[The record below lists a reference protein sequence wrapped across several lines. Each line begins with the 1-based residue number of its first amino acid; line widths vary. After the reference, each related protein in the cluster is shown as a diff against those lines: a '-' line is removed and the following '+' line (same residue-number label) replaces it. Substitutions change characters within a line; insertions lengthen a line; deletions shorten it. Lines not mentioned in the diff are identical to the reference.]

1 MKKLYYLIWS
11 DSILSFKKYHP
22 TREDWK
28 MAIFLLNTWINALNL
43 WILFIWLKYFDLLN
57 VSLIRVELFP
67 GDMLDKFVSF
77 SLVFALPF
85 GLLNYFLIFYK
96 DRYKRIL
103 IKYPSPPQ
111 RCAFI
116 YSTVI
121 TLGAFITAI
130 LYGLLT

>member
-1 MKKLYYLIWS
+1 
-11 DSILSFKKYHP
+11 
-22 TREDWK
+22 

-85 GLLNYFLIFYK
+85 
-96 DRYKRIL
+96 
-103 IKYPSPPQ
+103 
-111 RCAFI
+111 
-116 YSTVI
+116 
-121 TLGAFITAI
+121 
-130 LYGLLT
+130 